1 MKIYDA
7 LKKDHREVLVLL
19 DRLIALSDEDDT
31 RFKLA
36 DDIRDALIPH
46 SRAEEA
52 VFYNSI
58 RALDADSG
66 KVLHGYAEHLGAE
79 RLLRTLLV
87 KEKVKLDWRATA
99 RKLKDALSHHIHEEE
114 TEIFA
119 LAQKVLTDEDA
130 EKIGLAFERMK
141 PEIKKEGMMKT
152 TLEMVQNLMPPKIS
166 KVSDLIDRRS

>member
-19 DRLIALSDEDDT
+19 DRLIALSDEDET

-36 DDIRDALIPH
+36 ADIRDALIPH

-66 KVLHGYAEHLGAE
+66 KVMHGYAEHLGAE
-79 RLLRTLLV
+79 SLLRTLLV

-152 TLEMVQNLMPPKIS
+152 TLEMVHNLMPPKIS

>member
-79 RLLRTLLV
+79 RWLRTLLV